1 MKLRT
6 VGIAVVLAVGA
17 SGALSLVHP
26 WGNPRTVSAAGT
38 PLVDGSSLP
47 PAVEQVIAEKCADCH
62 SNNTRWPAYSRLAP
76 GSWLMEHDVHEARA
90 ALNFSNWQ
98 QMAPEEQTRLLA
110 SVAAE
115 IANRR
120 MPVRQYLLFHPSAR
134 LTDAERKSVIAWTHD
149 ERRRIRSEAR
159 QRQGEKTP

>member
-1 MKLRT
+1 MKLRS
-6 VGIAVVLAVGA
+6 VGIAVLLAAGA

-26 WGNPRTVSAAGT
+26 WGNLRSIPATGA
-38 PLVDGSSLP
+38 PLKGESSLP

-98 QMAPEEQTRLLA
+98 QMAPEEQLRLLA

-115 IANRR
+115 VANRR
-120 MPVRQYLLFHPSAR
+120 MPVRQYLLLHPSAR

-149 ERRRIRSEAR
+149 ERRRIRSEA
-159 QRQGEKTP
+159 QQLQKKDTP